1 MKIRISIVD
10 DHNLYRKGVIQIFE
24 QHEEFEIVNEFKDG
38 VHYVNYLENDNTDN
52 IDIVLLDYHMPVMDG
67 VDVCKWIKINK
78 HNVKVI
84 IVSQYDNSLV
94 IQKFA
99 ENGASGYLLKSASVE
114 ELGDAIREV
123 YHNGFYFNEFL
134 ANETVVE
141 LVQNKKINPI
151 FKETIKLTQRERE
164 VAELI
169 CAQLSYKEIA
179 NKLGISKR
187 TVESHKNHILE
198 KIGATKVTGIVV
210 YAAKK
215 GWV

>member
-24 QHEEFEIVNEFKDG
+24 QHE
-38 VHYVNYLENDNTDN
+38 
-52 IDIVLLDYHMPVMDG
+52 
-67 VDVCKWIKINK
+67 
-78 HNVKVI
+78 
-84 IVSQYDNSLV
+84 
-94 IQKFA
+94 FA